1 MKQTQREALRELSRK
16 REGERERDRV
26 SGQERDREGRRRGG
40 GVEVARGGEEGDL
53 TQIGNL
59 TAATAAAE

>member
-1 MKQTQREALRELSRK
+1 M
-16 REGERERDRV
+16 